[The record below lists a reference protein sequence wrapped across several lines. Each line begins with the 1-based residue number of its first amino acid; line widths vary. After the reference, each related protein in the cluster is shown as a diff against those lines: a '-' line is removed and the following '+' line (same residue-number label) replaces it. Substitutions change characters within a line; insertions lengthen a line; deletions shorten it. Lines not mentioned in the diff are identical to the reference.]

1 MRYDE
6 LFTYVD
12 EQLDE
17 IHRDFQRC
25 MSESNDYVG
34 QLFTGLLRHLNVDLT
49 VAQLVALGAP
59 RPSDAGDT
67 RVAPLAVAH
76 QTIGAGAT
84 LPVTGSAGSS
94 SMNGPGTTET
104 PPPPRISLLPPRD
117 HRLEEEMDAHING
130 SGSPVVPPGSTAD

>member
-1 MRYDE
+1 MRYDD
-6 LFTYVD
+6 LYTYVD

-34 QLFTGLLRHLNVDLT
+34 QLFTGLLRHLNVDAT

-67 RVAPLAVAH
+67 RVAPLAVTH
-76 QTIGAGAT
+76 QASGAGAT
-84 LPVTGSAGSS
+84 SPVTR
-94 SMNGPGTTET
+94 P
-104 PPPPRISLLPPRD
+104 
-117 HRLEEEMDAHING
+117 
-130 SGSPVVPPGSTAD
+130 SGSPSMDDPGATPASS